1 MSIPSIYSR
10 KEDLELITNKD
21 LVAAAHGLLGGIE
34 LDVAS
39 SKVANTFVEAEK
51 FYTPLDDGLNAQEWY
66 GRVYLFPPSGAYFWD
81 KKSDKWK
88 MTRSSSPSLVSSH
101 AVWFRKLF
109 KFWFNRQVEQ
119 GLYFTNCPDMIR
131 YEQQIFDFP
140 VCILRT
146 APNLIK
152 NTSQGIGKHKTC
164 TSLLVYLPPMKNTEG
179 AIQNFVDIYS
189 EKGRVLC

>member
-1 MSIPSIYSR
+1 MAIPSIYSR

-39 SKVANTFVEAEK
+39 SKVANTFVQAEK
-51 FYTPLDDGLNAQEWY
+51 FYTPSDDGLNAQEWH
-66 GRVYLFPPSGAYFWD
+66 GKVYLFPPSGAYFWD

-101 AVWFRKLF
+101 AIWFRKLF
-109 KFWFNRQVEQ
+109 KFWYSRQVSEA
-119 GLYFTNCPDMIR
+119 LYFSNCPDMIR

-164 TSLLVYLPPMKNTEG
+164 TSLLVYLPPLKNTED

>member
-1 MSIPSIYSR
+1 MAIPSIYSR

-39 SKVANTFVEAEK
+39 SKVANTFVQAEK
-51 FYTPLDDGLNAQEWY
+51 FYTPSDDGLNAQEWY
-66 GRVYLFPPSGAYFWD
+66 GKVYLFPPSGAYFWD

-101 AVWFRKLF
+101 AIWFRKLF
-109 KFWFNRQVEQ
+109 KFWYSRQVSEA
-119 GLYFTNCPDMIR
+119 LYFSNCPDIIR

-146 APNLIK
+146 APSLIK
-152 NTSQGIGKHKTC
+152 NTSQGISRHKTC
-164 TSLLVYLPPMKNTEG
+164 TSLLVYLPPLKNTED